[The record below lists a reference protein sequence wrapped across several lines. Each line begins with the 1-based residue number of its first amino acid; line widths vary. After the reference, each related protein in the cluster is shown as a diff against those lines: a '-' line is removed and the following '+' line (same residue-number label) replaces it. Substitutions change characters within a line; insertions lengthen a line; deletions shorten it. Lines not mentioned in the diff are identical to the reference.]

1 MVLVALFL
9 PDERLGSSNK
19 CGVPFAPKQLLKFH
33 PSVVGMVLLMTIF
46 FVFVTNFAITASHD
60 GKFSA
65 VEITLIMVGTDV
77 VATFVGLFFGK
88 MMRHIPH
95 VMKYLAPEFFIMGF
109 SLYCASDSTAFVL
122 AGSACIGMGN
132 GVGIPYLNTI
142 ASIKG
147 GRNSATTVMPLL
159 SAALYLGQFVSP
171 LLVSPVAKLLGDNGY
186 DETVAPYKVAVVLGF
201 LFLFQTFSTRRYQS
215 LPPKE

>member
-1 MVLVALFL
+1 
-9 PDERLGSSNK
+9 
-19 CGVPFAPKQLLKFH
+19 
-33 PSVVGMVLLMTIF
+33 
-46 FVFVTNFAITASHD
+46 
-60 GKFSA
+60 
-65 VEITLIMVGTDV
+65 
-77 VATFVGLFFGK
+77 
-88 MMRHIPH
+88 
-95 VMKYLAPEFFIMGF
+95 
-109 SLYCASDSTAFVL
+109 
-122 AGSACIGMGN
+122 MGN

-171 LLVSPVAKLLGDNGY
+171 LLVSPVAKLLGHNGY